1 MCFLVKRKRGFN
13 SRHWDER
20 GCGGR
25 GGEKTLKDIYID
37 K

>member
-13 SRHWDER
+13 SRHWAER
-20 GCGGR
+20 GSGGG
-25 GGEKTLKDIYID
+25 GGEKKLKSIYIG

>member
-13 SRHWDER
+13 SRHWAER
-20 GCGGR
+20 GCGGEG
-25 GGEKTLKDIYID
+25 GGENIKNIYIG